1 MLWVHEVNARGNP
14 KKENRGNKKEGKTKK
29 KIGMDGVR
37 WSMTNHRLTEENTGH
52 RELVWVKENHCRRDK
67 SLD

>member
-1 MLWVHEVNARGNP
+1 MTEIILKRKTE
-14 KKENRGNKKEGKTKK
+14 ETKK
-29 KIGMDGVR
+29 KVRPEKIGMDGVR
-37 WSMTNHRLTEENTGH
+37 WSMTNHGVTEENTGH